1 MVLPPFNSTRSNC
14 SAIWEF
20 CPGWLGWTAI
30 TWPTSFD
37 PLGISVPS
45 GVFTDVLVW
54 TTTLSPFFAVFESS
68 FCISS
73 PLTGLIG
80 AVGAAGLAD
89 ELYGGAG
96 AVLEGLC
103 CAAGLSC

>member
-14 SAIWEF
+14 RANCEF
-20 CPGWLGWTAI
+20 WPGWLGAAAI

-54 TTTLSPFFAVFESS
+54 TTTLSPFLAVFESS
-68 FCISS
+68 LFTSS
-73 PLTGLIG
+73 PLTELIG
-80 AVGAAGLAD
+80 AVGTSGLMDELLGGAASVLAGL
-89 ELYGGAG
+89 
-96 AVLEGLC
+96 C
-103 CAAGLSC
+103 